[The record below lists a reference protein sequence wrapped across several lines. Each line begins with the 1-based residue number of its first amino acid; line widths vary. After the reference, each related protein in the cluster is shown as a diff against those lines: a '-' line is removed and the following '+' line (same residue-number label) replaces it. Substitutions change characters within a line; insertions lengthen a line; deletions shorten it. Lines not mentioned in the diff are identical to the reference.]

1 MADEP
6 KTPTD
11 GRKDNAARPPGAAG
25 RKRGLERYPTVR
37 QDDAV
42 EPPGR
47 WGDETSPSPSPN
59 ERRLGPGGDPA
70 EGKR

>member
-11 GRKDNAARPPGAAG
+11 GHKDNATRSPGAAG

-42 EPPGR
+42 ENPVR
-47 WGDETSPSPSPN
+47 WGDETPPPSPN